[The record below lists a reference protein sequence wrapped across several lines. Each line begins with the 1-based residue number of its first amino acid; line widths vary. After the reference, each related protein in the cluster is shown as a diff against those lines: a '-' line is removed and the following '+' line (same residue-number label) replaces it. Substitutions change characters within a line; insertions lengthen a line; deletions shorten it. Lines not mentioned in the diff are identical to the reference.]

1 MKAYFH
7 SAAFVPDREI
17 YYLYKFQHD
26 KGCEQVSA
34 LRIYKIM
41 DTPCAL
47 ILPGNASEMNR

>member
-26 KGCEQVSA
+26 KGYEQVSA